1 MGLIGDPERDT
12 ATNALRSAYVRGYLS
27 HQELSE
33 RLDEALTARSTREL
47 SASVRGLPGGAW
59 LMLPASLRPL
69 LVAPRQHFRHRA
81 GGLLRRLAIA
91 LFVAT
96 SAVILLGFGLWTL
109 ADGLSAEVAVGFLLV
124 WLTLSGPPVLIW
136 RSASRLLR

>member
-1 MGLIGDPERDT
+1 MGLTGDPEREA

-33 RLDEALTARSTREL
+33 RLDEALSARSTREL

-59 LMLPASLRPL
+59 LMLPAALRPL
-69 LVAPRQHFRHRA
+69 LVAPRQHLRHRA

-91 LFVAT
+91 LFAAT

-109 ADGLSAEVAVGFLLV
+109 ANGLSAQGAVGFLLV
-124 WLTLSGPPVLIW
+124 WLTLSGLPVLIW
-136 RSASRLLR
+136 RGASRLLR